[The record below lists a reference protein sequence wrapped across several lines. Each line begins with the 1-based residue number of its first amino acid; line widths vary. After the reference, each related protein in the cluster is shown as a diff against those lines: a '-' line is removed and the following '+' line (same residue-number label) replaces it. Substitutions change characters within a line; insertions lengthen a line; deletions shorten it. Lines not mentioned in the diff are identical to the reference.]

1 MKNEQYNLDQ
11 NELYN
16 LEKLDLPK
24 IEEVVERFAT
34 EYIPHERGFFIMAPS
49 GVGKTYYVNHQRQKD
64 WIDGDKLWV
73 ASGAHPNRAWWLESY
88 DVMDEIDR
96 RSDVVTSVA
105 KERGLWI
112 MGASNRDLVP
122 DAIVI
127 PDWEEHKRLI
137 KLREENGYDG
147 GATSDRLD
155 QVKGHREW
163 ILKWADKGVPVFKT
177 VQEAAETLANM

>member
-1 MKNEQYNLDQ
+1 MFMTTKKFNLEELDQ
-11 NELYN
+11 N
-16 LEKLDLPK
+16 K
-24 IEEVVERFAT
+24 INEAVERFAS
-34 EYIPHERGFFIMAPS
+34 EYISHERGFFILAPS
-49 GVGKTYYVNHQRQKD
+49 GAGKTYYVKNQPRKD

-96 RSDVVTSVA
+96 RSDTVTKVA

-112 MGASNRDLVP
+112 MGASNRSLKP

-137 KLREENGYDG
+137 KHREETGYDG
-147 GATSDRLD
+147 GATSDHLD

-177 VQEAAETLANM
+177 VHEAAESLGEPCK